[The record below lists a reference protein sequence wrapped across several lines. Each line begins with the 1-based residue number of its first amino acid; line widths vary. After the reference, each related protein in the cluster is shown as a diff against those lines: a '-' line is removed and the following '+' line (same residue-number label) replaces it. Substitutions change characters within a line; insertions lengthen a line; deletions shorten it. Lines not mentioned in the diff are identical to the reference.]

1 MKTKP
6 VQSSRYL
13 RSVAAMSK
21 KRPRGLP
28 PYGPVLAP
36 IRAILCCG
44 IALCAAAPP
53 PGHAQ
58 SVVTANS
65 SPATVYVD
73 CAEISR
79 GNGSATHP
87 YWRITDAL
95 DKARA
100 LRRASPRP
108 IAIRI
113 APGICSGNFEP
124 QPTDQTIRPP
134 ELLPLVLNVPDLT
147 LHGAGVMEYA
157 GGFPVAAR
165 AGTATTV
172 TVDTPHLGNY
182 DNTVIY
188 VGPTTDG
195 GRADGTVIEGL
206 VIDDAFNSWDGM
218 IINRSQRITI
228 RNNVVEHVNFN
239 AIGGSEFSGRIVG
252 NVVHDGIPGMFIA
265 AGTTDNPSRL
275 YIGGN
280 SATMNQS
287 VGVILAGTSIATDTL
302 DMGANPLE
310 ELPYPINPTASQ
322 MGNHID
328 VELAGN
334 DVSNNPVGL
343 RFMMLGADQYP
354 YAQTGNISASVHD
367 NRFIDNSEYPFAV
380 DQGFVFRAT
389 SNFWTDPNP
398 DPANFPEGYLGFLAL
413 PFITHGPFDGPF
425 SANVSAIFEDNVWKN
440 PTVVPSA
447 PALLTFSY
455 IDVYLPATGAPDPSL
470 VPVYTYMRN
479 SRLNFVDHDGLFSQ
493 PGVIRDDLRIYDP
506 LDGVTVLNNQTRI
519 RQ

>member
-6 VQSSRYL
+6 VQTRQDPH
-13 RSVAAMSK
+13 SVAATRK
-21 KRPRGLP
+21 KRPHGFS
-28 PYGPVLAP
+28 PYRAILTS
-36 IRAILCCG
+36 IRAVLCCG
-44 IALCAAAPP
+44 IALCAAAPR

-58 SVVTANS
+58 SVATATL
-65 SPATVYVD
+65 SPTTVYVD
-73 CAEISR
+73 CAAISR
-79 GNGSATHP
+79 GNGSTAHP

-100 LRRASPRP
+100 LWRASPRP
-108 IAIRI
+108 ITIRV
-113 APGICSGNFEP
+113 APGICSGNFET
-124 QPTDQTIRPP
+124 QPTDQTTRPP

-157 GGFPVAAR
+157 EGFPVAAR

-172 TVDTPHLGNY
+172 TVDTPHLGDY
-182 DNTVIY
+182 DNAVIY

-195 GRADGTVIEGL
+195 SRADGTIVEGL
-206 VIDDAFNSWDGM
+206 VIDDAGNSWHGLV
-218 IINRSQRITI
+218 ISRTHNITV

-239 AIGGSEFSGRIVG
+239 AMSSSDSSGRIIG
-252 NVVHDGIPGMFIA
+252 NVVHDGAPGMFIA
-265 AGTTDNPSRL
+265 AGTNANPSRL

-280 SATMNQS
+280 SATMNAE
-287 VGVILAGTSIATDTL
+287 VGVILSGTSVATDTL
-302 DMGANPLE
+302 DMGANPLQ
-310 ELPYPINPTASQ
+310 ELPYPINPTANQ

-328 VELAGN
+328 VELAAN

-354 YAQTGNISASVHD
+354 YVQTGNISASVHD
-367 NRFIDNSEYPFAV
+367 NRFIDNSEYPLVV
-380 DQGFVFRAT
+380 DQGFVFRST
-389 SNFWTDPNP
+389 SSYWTDPNP
-398 DPANFPEGYLGFLAL
+398 DPANFPEGYLAFLAA

-440 PTVVPSA
+440 PTVAPSA

-519 RQ
+519 RH